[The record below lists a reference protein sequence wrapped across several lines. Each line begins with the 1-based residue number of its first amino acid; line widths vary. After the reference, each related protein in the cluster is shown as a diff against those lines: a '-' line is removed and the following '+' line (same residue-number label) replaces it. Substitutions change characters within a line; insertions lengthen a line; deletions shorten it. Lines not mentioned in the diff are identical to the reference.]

1 MGMMTHMKTIKT
13 TDNLCRS
20 CGLCINRIR
29 LFDNLSDQTQ
39 RQIMSYADHE
49 RLPKGALL
57 FSPEDKLHQLIIIRQ
72 GKLKLCGYDETG
84 REYIYDI
91 LVDNAV
97 LGEDLIF
104 SDDTIGMYG
113 EALTEL
119 HLCRLSRDVLE
130 DLLRQN
136 DQFSLQL
143 IRLLGKRLSDNQA
156 TIRLL
161 SIPDSKSRLEQYL
174 VRRCESLGHNM
185 IELSRDTI
193 ASAINVSRETVSR
206 KLSEIER
213 DGHIELIG
221 YKKILVKHKEKMK
234 TI

>member
-1 MGMMTHMKTIKT
+1 
-13 TDNLCRS
+13 
-20 CGLCINRIR
+20 
-29 LFDNLSDQTQ
+29 
-39 RQIMSYADHE
+39 
-49 RLPKGALL
+49 
-57 FSPEDKLHQLIIIRQ
+57 
-72 GKLKLCGYDETG
+72 
-84 REYIYDI
+84 
-91 LVDNAV
+91 
-97 LGEDLIF
+97 
-104 SDDTIGMYG
+104 MYG

-119 HLCRLSRDVLE
+119 HSVDSAETARISCVKTISFTPADP
-130 DLLRQN
+130 
-136 DQFSLQL
+136 
-143 IRLLGKRLSDNQA
+143 LLGKRLSDNQA
-156 TIRLL
+156 TICLL